1 MNRKIIL
8 CTIFIASFF
17 LVFLGMRTPN
27 LSAGTAPKQHPR
39 AIIENVTSK
48 PLDAGNHS
56 IDDFSGGEPIFSF
69 YPEQRTTTLAAVP
82 VLLALPFTPPTLTIA
97 RAPPAPSSEI

>member
-8 CTIFIASFF
+8 CTIFITSFF

-48 PLDAGNHS
+48 PLDANKQA
-56 IDDFSGGEPIFSF
+56 IDDFAGVAPIFSI
-69 YPEQRTTTLAAVP
+69 YPEHRTTIFAAVP
-82 VLLALPFTPPTLTIA
+82 VLLALSSPPPALTFA
-97 RAPPAPSSEI
+97 RAPPTTSI